1 MNKIISLICAISIIS
16 SNAVF
21 AQKLDR
27 SVRPKAGPAPTINIS
42 DPATFTLENGLKVFV
57 VENHKL
63 PQTTISIQLD
73 IDPEPE
79 GEKAG
84 ARSFVG
90 ALITSGTKSRPK
102 DVFDEEKDKIG
113 AIIGASSTGLYG
125 QSLSK
130 HQDKMMELLSDALLN
145 ANFQQKEL
153 TKLKKRAEAN
163 LISNLNE
170 PDAMLSN
177 VSSVINYGKEHR
189 YGEVMTEETLAKI
202 NLGDCI
208 KYYRTYF
215 KPNVAYL
222 AVVGDISVEKAKE
235 LVTKHFGKWEKG
247 VVARTQY
254 PPVPKIDKT
263 TVNFVQ
269 RAGAVQSVIGITY
282 PIDLQI
288 GSPDIFKTRVL
299 NEILGGSSQ
308 GRLFLN
314 LREDKAWTYGSY
326 SNISSDDVIGNVQ
339 LYVKCRN
346 QVTDS
351 SLTEMLGEM
360 NRLRNETVSQEEL
373 EGAINY
379 ISGKIAIGLENPS
392 TLAQYAIN
400 IDRYDLPKDYYRNY
414 IKNINS
420 VTIADVQNAAQKY
433 LLPNKA
439 NIIVVGNKSELEKIK
454 KFSPNGAINFYDNYG
469 NEIAPVEDKIIDGV
483 GITQILDK
491 YIEAIGGRAA
501 IESIND
507 LSSNGTVKRAGIDV
521 LYSTYIVSPNKYA
534 NNISFNGEP
543 IYRTVINMDK
553 GFREQ
558 GRSKF
563 DMTEDELMFEKSKA
577 DIKSILN
584 PDKYGIS
591 YQLLDVEVKDNKKTY
606 QVEKIGNNGRNKAV
620 QFYDAQTGLLVKEIS
635 TENFGGQSSSF
646 ISVFSNYKEVKNG
659 NGYKI
664 PFKISVTGAD
674 NYQVE
679 IRSSSANS
687 GKVKDKYFE

>member
-1 MNKIISLICAISIIS
+1 MGSAPI
-16 SNAVF
+16 F

-27 SVRPKAGPAPTINIS
+27 SVRPKAGAAPIINIS
-42 DPATFTLENGLKVFV
+42 DPATFTLDNGLKVFV

-63 PQTTISIQLD
+63 PRTTLTIQFD
-73 IDPEPE
+73 IDPDPE
-79 GEKAG
+79 GDKVG

-90 ALITSGTKSRPK
+90 SLITSGTKSRPK
-102 DVFDEEKDKIG
+102 DVFDEETDKIG
-113 AIIGASSTGLYG
+113 AQIRASSTGLYG

-163 LISNLNE
+163 LISSLNE
-170 PDAMLSN
+170 PDAMLNN
-177 VSSVINYGKEHR
+177 VTSVLNYGKDHV
-189 YGEVMTEETLAKI
+189 YGEVMTEESLAKI

-208 KYYRTYF
+208 KYYRTYM
-215 KPNVAYL
+215 KPNVAYM
-222 AVVGDISVEKAKE
+222 AVVGDITVEKAKE

-254 PPVPKIDKT
+254 PPVPKVDKT

-288 GSPDIFKTRVL
+288 GTPDVFKTRVL

-326 SNISSDDVIGNVQ
+326 STIASDNVIGHVQ

-346 QVTDS
+346 AVTDS
-351 SLTEMLGEM
+351 SLTEMISEM
-360 NRLRNETVSQEEL
+360 NKLRNTPVSQEEL
-373 EGAINY
+373 EGAINF
-379 ISGKIAIGLENPS
+379 ISGKTAIGLESPS
-392 TLAQYAIN
+392 TLAQYAIS
-400 IDRYDLPKDYYRNY
+400 IERYGLPKDYYRNY
-414 IKNINS
+414 IKNINA
-420 VTIADVQNAAQKY
+420 VTAADVQNAAQKY
-433 LLPNKA
+433 ITPNKA
-439 NIIVVGNKSELEKIK
+439 NIVVVGNKSELEKIR
-454 KFSPNGAINFYDNYG
+454 KFDPTGEVKFYDNYG
-469 NEIAPVEDKIIDGV
+469 NEIAPIEDKVIDGV
-483 GITQILDK
+483 GVAQILEK
-491 YIEAIGGRAA
+491 YINAIGGRSA

-507 LSSNGTVKRAGIDV
+507 ISTSGTVKRGGVDI
-521 LYSTYIVSPNKYA
+521 LYSTYIVSPTKYA

-543 IYRTVINMDK
+543 IYRTVVSNDK

-558 GRSKF
+558 GKRKF
-563 DMTEDELMFEKSKA
+563 DMSEDDVMFEKSKA
-577 DIKSILN
+577 DVQSILN

-591 YQLLDVEVKDNKKTY
+591 YQLLDVEVKDGKKTY
-606 QVEKIGNNGRNKAV
+606 HVEKIGNNGRNKAV
-620 QFYDAQTGLLVKEIS
+620 QYYDAQTGLLVKEIY
-635 TENFGGQSSSF
+635 TENFGGTTSSY
-646 ISVFSNYKEVKNG
+646 INVFSNYKEVKNG

-664 PFKISVTGAD
+664 PFKIAVTGAD
-674 NYQVE
+674 VYQID
-679 IRSSSANS
+679 IRNASANS
-687 GKVKDKYFE
+687 GKVKDKHFE